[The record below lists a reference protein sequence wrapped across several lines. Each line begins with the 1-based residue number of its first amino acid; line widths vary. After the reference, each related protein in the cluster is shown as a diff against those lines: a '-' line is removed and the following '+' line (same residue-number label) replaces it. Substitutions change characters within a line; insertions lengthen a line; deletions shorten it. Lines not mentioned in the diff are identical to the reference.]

1 MDFKICI
8 NFKVTRWSSLWKKKT
23 KDKRSTFFLPR
34 LRVNTTVISESQTS
48 IICSQNKLKQKKC
61 SSAESRAQGI
71 GLTNQFVK
79 NEHKFSPAPSNFSV
93 GFLVLARKLSWSDL
107 YKSSPVEFHRFIS
120 FFLYRKN
127 SFSTVFCESLHLLCC
142 MLPFKDFY
150 TYGCDHD
157 EKQTCSEKHTCQTWI
172 QLYAKR
178 HFILLNGLYNEV

>member
-1 MDFKICI
+1 ME
-8 NFKVTRWSSLWKKKT
+8 KKKT
-23 KDKRSTFFLPR
+23 KYKRSTFFLLR
-34 LRVNTTVISESQTS
+34 LGVNTTVICESQTS
-48 IICSQNKLKQKKC
+48 IICSQNNFKQKKKC

-142 MLPFKDFY
+142 MLPFQDFY

-178 HFILLNGLYNEV
+178 HFILLNVLYNEVQRRSEGLILPCFPLA

>member
-1 MDFKICI
+1 MSTVFRAVSHVA
-8 NFKVTRWSSLWKKKT
+8 FTPWKA
-23 KDKRSTFFLPR
+23 STNRF
-34 LRVNTTVISESQTS
+34 E
-48 IICSQNKLKQKKC
+48 
-61 SSAESRAQGI
+61 
-71 GLTNQFVK
+71 K

-107 YKSSPVEFHRFIS
+107 YKSSPVESHCFIS

-127 SFSTVFCESLHLLCC
+127 SFFTVFCESLHLLSC
-142 MLPFKDFY
+142 MLPYKDFY